1 MSAAEREQHK
11 KEFRTIFLKN
21 VIFVSIPVLIM
32 FVLLFSLFYYF
43 QRTNNMQIAAQM
55 ESVSFERRVS
65 EYNRFLSELNGL
77 ANELGAKDEIIQ
89 FSLSENLFEDQ
100 QAFRTY
106 VRTLSDFS
114 KTLKLNNS
122 SIEFLGVYSEN
133 CGYLMKSGGSP
144 VLSEDYVYKKI
155 AETKDASGA
164 IFDIY
169 NKESSYPGSKR
180 IIFIKKTA
188 FNTQTNVTVFVS
200 LYFGEF
206 IEKIG
211 GLDSNVAD
219 ISVSGKNGGV
229 IFDNVNFEAKDEN
242 CIVNSAVLGDKSVF
256 TCRTDI
262 SDSVSLAKCISTN
275 MIVWILIILS
285 VTILLTFFIGKK
297 LITPYLKI
305 NDILENSQSADKKG
319 GEQYDFVLKS
329 IKSIVESKYFLEEKI
344 VTQYEQ
350 MKKMQNIALQEQIK
364 PHFIFNTLQ
373 VIGLYADELMP
384 EGNKVSCMIE
394 KMSEMLRYS
403 MRSDSAVTTVGEEL
417 TYLKNYVLFQRENYY
432 EKFDIEYNVPA
443 DILKYHI
450 IRIVFQPIVENAVIY
465 GIKPSDKKCHIEFK
479 AREKDGALIFEI
491 INDGIPITRERA
503 AELTEILEKGD
514 FRSGNHIGLNNV
526 NNRIKIMYGKE
537 YGIRVYVS
545 DSGKTV
551 VKIRIPKMTI

>member
-1 MSAAEREQHK
+1 MSTLEREQHK

-32 FVLLFSLFYYF
+32 FVMLFSLFYYF
-43 QRTNNMQIAAQM
+43 QRANNMQIAAQI
-55 ESVSFERRVS
+55 ENVSFERRVS

-77 ANELGAKDEIIQ
+77 ANELSAKDEIIQ
-89 FSLSENLFEDQ
+89 FSLSENLFENQ
-100 QAFRTY
+100 QVFRTY
-106 VRTLSDFS
+106 VKTLSDFS

-122 SIEFLGVYSEN
+122 SIEFVGVYSEN
-133 CGYLMKSGGSP
+133 CGYFMKSGGSP
-144 VLSEDYVYKKI
+144 ALTDEYVYKKI
-155 AETKDASGA
+155 AETKDASGI
-164 IFDIY
+164 IFDVY
-169 NKESSYPGSKR
+169 NREGSSMNKR
-180 IIFIKKTA
+180 IIFIKRIA
-188 FNTQTNVTVFVS
+188 FNEKTNITVFVS
-200 LYFGEF
+200 LYFNEF

-211 GLDSNVAD
+211 GFDSNVAG
-219 ISVSGKNGGV
+219 ISVSGGDGSV
-229 IFDNVNFEAKDEN
+229 IFDNINFEAKEEN
-242 CIVNSAVLGDKSVF
+242 CLINSAVLENKTVF

-262 SDSVSLAKCISTN
+262 SDAVSVSKCISVN
-275 MIVWILIILS
+275 MIAWILIILA

-305 NDILENSQSADKKG
+305 NDILTNSQSGDKKG

-329 IKSIVESKYFLEEKI
+329 IKNIVESKYFLEEKI

-384 EGNKVSCMIE
+384 EENKVSYMIE

-417 TYLKNYVLFQRENYY
+417 TYLKNYVLFQQENYY
-432 EKFDIEYNVPA
+432 EKFDIEYNIPQ
-443 DILKYHI
+443 DMLKYHI
-450 IRIVFQPIVENAVIY
+450 IRIVFQPIVENAIIY
-465 GIKPSDKKCHIEFK
+465 GIKPSDKKCHIDFN
-479 AREKDGALIFEI
+479 AREKDGCLIFEI

-503 AELTEILEKGD
+503 AELTETLEKGN
-514 FRSGNHIGLNNV
+514 FKNGNHIGLNNV

-537 YGIRVYVS
+537 YGIRVYLS
-545 DSGKTV
+545 KSGKTV